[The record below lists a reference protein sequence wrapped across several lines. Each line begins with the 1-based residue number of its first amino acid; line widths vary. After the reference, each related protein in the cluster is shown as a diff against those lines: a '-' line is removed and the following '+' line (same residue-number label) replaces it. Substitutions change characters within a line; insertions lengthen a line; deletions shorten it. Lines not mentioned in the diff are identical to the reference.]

1 MHFSRD
7 TKLAKKKP
15 ETLEE
20 KVEFLEQ
27 FITEERKEKINKVLS
42 HRIKQFSIILENIY
56 DPHNISAVLRSADGL
71 GFHKIF
77 VAEKEKYLKLSSTVS
92 TGAEK
97 WLDVT
102 IYPDINRAAEMI
114 RQSGYKIAAGIIDEK
129 TVDFFS
135 VNWLNDKWA
144 FLLGNEHEGLT
155 QEAISIAD
163 IHFKIPIYGFIQSY
177 NISVTA
183 AMIMFHLR
191 FLLNQKNIKSDL
203 TEEEKLTYKY
213 LWLKRDLGIEI

>member
-7 TKLAKKKP
+7 TKLAKRKP

-20 KVEFLEQ
+20 KVQFLEQ
-27 FITEERKEKINKVLS
+27 FITEERKDKINRVLS

-77 VAEKEKYLKLSSTVS
+77 VVEKEKYLKFSSAVS

-97 WLDVT
+97 WLDTKIFHNIVEV
-102 IYPDINRAAEMI
+102 AGKLKKE
-114 RQSGYKIAAGIIDEK
+114 GYKIAAGVLDEK

-135 VNWLNDKWA
+135 VNWIEGKWA

-155 QEAISIAD
+155 QEAVSIAD
-163 IHFKIPIYGFIQSY
+163 VHFKIPIYGFIQSY

-191 FLLNQKNIKSDL
+191 FLLNEKNINGDL
-203 TEEEKLTYKY
+203 TEEEKLIYKY
-213 LWLKRDLGIEI
+213 QWLKRDLVIDI